1 MCAILFDFMSY
12 ASMRLGDNITKG
24 IPLEEAKTRLIDDI
38 FAQAKFEEILDI
50 CQGMKSCNAFNPTYD
65 IIFIPRYFRYYYR
78 PSDHQ
83 NIMSLQV
90 HIKITMKIV
99 KMMIVVNTV
108 TIVQLN
114 LQQLI

>member
-24 IPLEEAKTRLIDDI
+24 IPLEEAKTRLINDI

-50 CQGMKSCNAFNPTYD
+50 CQGMKAVMHPTYD

>member
-1 MCAILFDFMSY
+1 
-12 ASMRLGDNITKG
+12 
-24 IPLEEAKTRLIDDI
+24 
-38 FAQAKFEEILDI
+38 
-50 CQGMKSCNAFNPTYD
+50 
-65 IIFIPRYFRYYYR
+65 
-78 PSDHQ
+78 
-83 NIMSLQV
+83 MSLQV